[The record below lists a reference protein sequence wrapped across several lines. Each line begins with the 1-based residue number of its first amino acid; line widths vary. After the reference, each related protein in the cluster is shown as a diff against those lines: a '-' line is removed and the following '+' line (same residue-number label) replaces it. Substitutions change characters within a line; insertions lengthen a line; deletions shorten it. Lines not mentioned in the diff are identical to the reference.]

1 MLQNQPMKLNDPVP
15 KRLKLM
21 GAWAVK
27 HMQSARVPLPLAR
40 AGEAKAGSS
49 SVCRIFAWP
58 SSGALSLDPMISS
71 FWEPREGMQLLPYNK
86 ILIKN

>member
-27 HMQSARVPLPLAR
+27 HMQSARVPLPLTR

-49 SVCRIFAWP
+49 SVCRIFA
-58 SSGALSLDPMISS
+58 
-71 FWEPREGMQLLPYNK
+71 
-86 ILIKN
+86 